1 MNTQK
6 NHTQEKN
13 KNHHEEDEPLLGG
26 LDVKDVEQPQQ
37 TQTQTQTQTK
47 RPRSPSQSNATNTDN
62 KNRKKTNI
70 IVNPKAKE
78 ASATTAAAN
87 AAAKAAK
94 AAEAL
99 TNIETSGKIVAF
111 FDGGARDNQ
120 AKQKSLVVAGSGAL
134 LRDSVT
140 DKVLTQRWD
149 YLSNGNV
156 PFAGF
161 SLPPVTTNNA
171 AEYVAVIAAL
181 VDAKQITQAS
191 ELPIQLDV
199 RGDSNLVVNQLLGTW
214 RVKSD
219 YLRPFYERALAE
231 VNALGKVVKPET
243 FDNTTSEKEKERG
256 PERTRKMS
264 LVTFRHIR
272 RNLNAEADTLANR
285 AMDERASG
293 RL

>member
-26 LDVKDVEQPQQ
+26 LDVKDVEQPQ
-37 TQTQTQTQTK
+37 QTQTQTQTK

-87 AAAKAAK
+87 AAAAAAK

-99 TNIETSGKIVAF
+99 ANIETSGKIVAF

-199 RGDSNLVVNQLLGTW
+199 RGDSNLVVNQLLGAW

-231 VNALGKVVKPET
+231 ANALGKVVKPET

>member
-1 MNTQK
+1 MKSQQ
-6 NHTQEKN
+6 NHTQEN
-13 KNHHEEDEPLLGG
+13 KNHHEEDEPLFGG
-26 LDVKDVEQPQQ
+26 LDVKDGEQPQ
-37 TQTQTQTQTK
+37 QTQTQTQTK

-87 AAAKAAK
+87 AAAAATK

-120 AKQKSLVVAGSGAL
+120 AKQKSLVVAGSGTL

-140 DKVLTQRWD
+140 NKVLTQRWD

-181 VDAKQITQAS
+181 VDAKQIMQAS

-199 RGDSNLVVNQLLGTW
+199 RGDSNLVVNQLLGAW

-231 VNALGKVVKPET
+231 ANALGKVVKPET
-243 FDNTTSEKEKERG
+243 FDNETSKKERG
-256 PERTRKMS
+256 PERTRQMS

>member
-1 MNTQK
+1 MNRFSGDLMSRMEN
-6 NHTQEKN
+6 NHN
-13 KNHHEEDEPLLGG
+13 KRKRKRKQNDREVQ
-26 LDVKDVEQPQQ
+26 VKATQQ
-37 TQTQTQTQTK
+37 TRTTKTGKKQTSLSTQRLRKLLPPPPPPTQQQQQPK
-47 RPRSPSQSNATNTDN
+47 QPRLS
-62 KNRKKTNI
+62 
-70 IVNPKAKE
+70 
-78 ASATTAAAN
+78 
-87 AAAKAAK
+87 
-94 AAEAL
+94 
-99 TNIETSGKIVAF
+99 KIVAF

-120 AKQKSLVVAGSGAL
+120 AKQKSLVVAGSGTL

-140 DKVLTQRWD
+140 NKVLTQRWD

-199 RGDSNLVVNQLLGTW
+199 RGDSNLVVNQLLGAW

-231 VNALGKVVKPET
+231 ANALGKVVKPET
-243 FDNTTSEKEKERG
+243 FDNETSKKERG
-256 PERTRKMS
+256 PERTRQMS